1 MFRRQ
6 RSRLRQRRRFGLLAF
21 CALLLAQWTLV
32 AQACPVIQAAG
43 NALEWQQVLAEE
55 GVAACHT
62 QIPSDSWHKHCDGD
76 EQLTGG
82 AAPAAA
88 LPPAPLLVR
97 LPALHLHEPSLV
109 LAVDA
114 HANAN
119 APPLNILYC
128 VFLV

>member
-1 MFRRQ
+1 MVRQ
-6 RSRLRQRRRFGLLAF
+6 ERSCLRPRRRFGLLVF

-32 AQACPVIQAAG
+32 TQACPVIQAAG
-43 NALEWQQVLAEE
+43 NALEWQQVLAEN

-62 QIPSDSWHKHCDGD
+62 QAPSDSWHKHCGGD

-82 AAPAAA
+82 SAPAAA
-88 LPPAPLLVR
+88 LQSAPLLVR
-97 LPALHLHEPSLV
+97 LPALHLHRPTVV

-114 HANAN
+114 HADAN
-119 APPLNILYC
+119 APPLTILYC

>member
-6 RSRLRQRRRFGLLAF
+6 RSRLRPRRRFGLLAF

-32 AQACPVIQAAG
+32 TQACPVIQAAG
-43 NALEWQQVLAEE
+43 NAIEWQQVLAEE

-62 QIPSDSWHKHCDGD
+62 QVPSDSWHKHCGGD

-97 LPALHLHEPSLV
+97 LPALHLHEPAVV

-114 HANAN
+114 HADAN
-119 APPLNILYC
+119 APPLTILYC